1 MPRKNSFCS
10 YCGHAFAEQ
19 QRWPRQCASC
29 QSTSYINPLPVSV
42 VLVPMGEGLL
52 VVRRGIEPRKG
63 QLALPGGF
71 IEVGESWQQAGAREV
86 REETGVVLSPD
97 EIKDHRVLSA
107 PDGTVLIFGL
117 ASPREEAALP
127 IAPPDSAAGETES
140 IEILR
145 GPAELAFPLHSQIVR
160 EYFARLAAQK

>member
-1 MPRKNSFCS
+1 MPRKNSHCS

-29 QSTSYINPLPVSV
+29 HSISYQNPLPVSV
-42 VLVPMGEGLL
+42 VLVPIGQGLL

-86 REETGVVLSPD
+86 FEETGLRISPD
-97 EIKDHRVLSA
+97 EIKDFRVLSA

-117 ASPREEAALP
+117 AEPLHAPTLP
-127 IAPPDSAAGETES
+127 IAVPASAAGETES
-140 IEILR
+140 IEILH
-145 GPAELAFPLHSQIVR
+145 GPADLAFPLHSQIVR
-160 EYFARLAAQK
+160 EYFARAQK

>member
-19 QRWPRQCASC
+19 QRWPRTCASC
-29 QSTSYINPLPVSV
+29 SSTSYLNPLPVSV
-42 VLVPMGEGLL
+42 VLVPMGDGLL
-52 VVRRGIEPRKG
+52 VVRRGIEPRRG

-71 IEVGESWQQAGAREV
+71 IEVGETWQQAGAREV
-86 REETGVVLSPD
+86 REETGLVISPD
-97 EIKDHRVLSA
+97 EIRDHRVLSA

-117 ASPREEAALP
+117 AAPREAAELP
-127 IAPPDSAAGETES
+127 SAPPAAAAGETES

-145 GPAELAFPLHSQIVR
+145 APADLAFPLHSQVVR
-160 EYFARLAAQK
+160 EYFSRRA